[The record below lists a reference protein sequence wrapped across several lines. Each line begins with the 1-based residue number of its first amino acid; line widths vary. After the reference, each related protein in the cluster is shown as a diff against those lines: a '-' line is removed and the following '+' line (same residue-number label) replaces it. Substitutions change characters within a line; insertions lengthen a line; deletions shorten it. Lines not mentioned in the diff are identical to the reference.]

1 MRHFVRTPDGNEY
14 GPADIPTL
22 IAWLQEGRILGHF
35 ETRPEFGNLPSTVT
49 AVTTYS
55 PAPTAQ
61 LPARKYIVLGPNGQQ
76 YSPVDPDTLTQWAS
90 EGRINHATQV
100 MEEGSGIKMRA
111 ADVPGIVMAVNP
123 APYLTGNSLPP
134 SYSPYPR
141 PSYGLQSD
149 VPHECRGGFN
159 FGAFVFTWI
168 WAGAH
173 RTWWP
178 IAVALLGFCI
188 PRAGLVLAIYLGIKG
203 NEIAWNSGRFS
214 TPQECLATQRVWS
227 IVGGVVLAV
236 SIVVYVLVVLAAA

>member
-1 MRHFVRTPDGNEY
+1 MRHFVRTPDGREY

-35 ETRPEFGNLPSTVT
+35 EVRPEFGNQVSTVT

-55 PAPTAQ
+55 PAPTPQ
-61 LPARKYIVLGPNGQQ
+61 LPARKYIVLGPNGEQ
-76 YSPVDPDTLTQWAS
+76 YSAVDPDILTQWAT

-100 MEEGSGIKMRA
+100 IEEGSGVKMRA

-123 APYLTGNSLPP
+123 TPYLTGNSLPP

-141 PSYGLQSD
+141 PTYGTPND
-149 VPHECRGGFN
+149 VPIECRGGFN
-159 FGAFVFTWI
+159 LGAFFLTWI

-178 IAVALLGFCI
+178 LAVAVIGICI
-188 PRAGLVLAIYLGIKG
+188 PLVGLVMAIYLGIKG

-227 IVGGVVLAV
+227 IVGAVIVGAATLFYVLGVLAMN
-236 SIVVYVLVVLAAA
+236 